1 MGLGWVGLGCY
12 LTISIAPQLITQQRD
27 KYYLHCKSIQ
37 NNPLAALAIGSA
49 RKQKQRILL
58 LLFVKLVGQ
67 YQSRHF
73 NMSMLFFGICKLH
86 WNQFRFMLLAA
97 AILLPP
103 IACFANRRSN
113 MTDVHKE
120 HKIFERV
127 AAA

>member
-1 MGLGWVGLGCY
+1 MGLGCY

-27 KYYLHCKSIQ
+27 RHYLNCKSIQ
-37 NNPLAALAIGSA
+37 NNPLAALAFSSA

-97 AILLPP
+97 AIPLPP

-127 AAA
+127 TGI